1 MIKLNINKVAFFLG
15 LLTIYFL
22 LSLGQFLYAI
32 KFNVPWFGTEDFASY
47 YQMAKNPLNHSVET
61 PWHSTR
67 ILTPLIAW
75 FFWQINFY
83 IKTTD
88 SPFIE
93 GFKTLD
99 GVSFDENIL
108 FALIASNY
116 FGLLFSAVLIF
127 YILYL
132 NFQKNSVN
140 LLLLILFSLLIFL
153 SPFNNFS
160 VLTGVTEGVS
170 ILIISLIL
178 YAISRKN
185 YLLYFILII
194 LSVFQRELIPLLIFF
209 IIIFLPKSD
218 FGIRWKL
225 LPMIAFMLASLRI
238 LMNVNSS
245 PLNINYSEKLAEIS
259 SDLSLHNII
268 FSLLFLNLFL
278 IYISLVVFNRK
289 KCYPF
294 SELLPLIFYFLSLV
308 VLYFLQSVGLQN
320 LIRMFSLANPYLI
333 ILIVGQIRTLLRKSE
348 HEFILISKD
357 NSFI

>member
-1 MIKLNINKVAFFLG
+1 MGTDMIKLNINKVAFFLG

-140 LLLLILFSLLIFL
+140 LLLLIFFS
-153 SPFNNFS
+153 
-160 VLTGVTEGVS
+160 
-170 ILIISLIL
+170 
-178 YAISRKN
+178 
-185 YLLYFILII
+185 
-194 LSVFQRELIPLLIFF
+194 
-209 IIIFLPKSD
+209 
-218 FGIRWKL
+218 
-225 LPMIAFMLASLRI
+225 
-238 LMNVNSS
+238 
-245 PLNINYSEKLAEIS
+245 
-259 SDLSLHNII
+259 
-268 FSLLFLNLFL
+268 
-278 IYISLVVFNRK
+278 
-289 KCYPF
+289 
-294 SELLPLIFYFLSLV
+294 
-308 VLYFLQSVGLQN
+308 
-320 LIRMFSLANPYLI
+320 
-333 ILIVGQIRTLLRKSE
+333 
-348 HEFILISKD
+348 
-357 NSFI
+357 